1 MKRRLI
7 KSVNLSMSLFLCAI
21 TSLSFCACASEPQ
34 AEVELKA
41 GVAKAIITSDEPL
54 VMVNGRVSEGTFRD
68 IHARALVLNDGASRF
83 IIITYDLNCL
93 DVVTPILRKRVRDE
107 LGIDPS
113 RLILLATHNHNA
125 PIQIVPDNFEYGG
138 WLANKMFDLIQ
149 EAIADER
156 GPVKLLFGSGYGYFI
171 RSSGNA
177 PTDYEI
183 QLLKVMH
190 DNQPIALLFN
200 HGTHPLQASRSKID
214 AGHPG
219 YAMDEIEARIPG
231 IQAMYADASGGNQ
244 FPLRPKG
251 LAEKIAEALPRGA
264 QYADPILA
272 EVAEA
277 LGRELAE
284 VVLEIADGKLQD
296 VTGSITSKLEI
307 FSLPLAPPISREEAE
322 ELAKNFP
329 EDVGF
334 LPYPDRNR
342 ATNWV
347 RMLLYWYDKGLP
359 FPTKTTDMICTDDT
373 YFIHKSDTEQL
384 KKYDYSIH
392 DELPCVYEEVIVS
405 KIGPM
410 AFVAM
415 QGEVCAPIGMRI
427 KDAFRRD
434 MPIMVFG
441 YMGEHNLYIPT
452 RELVRL
458 KAYQSRVIQIQYAS
472 PVGWA
477 PEVEDEMVNGVI
489 EMVRSMM
496 E

>member
-7 KSVNLSMSLFLCAI
+7 KSVNLSISLFLCAI
-21 TSLSFCACASEPQ
+21 TSLSFSACTSEPQ
-34 AEVELKA
+34 AEVEVKA
-41 GVAKAIITSDEPL
+41 GVAKAVITNDESR
-54 VMVNGRVSEGTFRD
+54 VMVNGQISEGTFRD
-68 IHARALVLNDGASRF
+68 IHARALVLNDEASRF

-93 DVVTPILRKRVRDE
+93 DVATPILRQRVQDE

-125 PIQIVPDNFEYGG
+125 PIQIIPDNFEYGK
-138 WLANKMFDLIQ
+138 WLANRLFDLIQ

-156 GPVKLLFGSGYGYFI
+156 GPVKILFGSGYGYFI
-171 RSSGNA
+171 RSTGNA

-190 DNQPIALLFN
+190 DDQPIALLFN

-244 FPLRPKG
+244 YPRPPEGYADRQREAQEKG
-251 LAEKIAEALPRGA
+251 GEYVDSFMAETAEAFG
-264 QYADPILA
+264 
-272 EVAEA
+272 
-277 LGRELAE
+277 GELAE

-307 FSLPLAPPISREEAE
+307 FPLPLASPISREEAE
-322 ELAKNFP
+322 ELANNFS

-334 LPYPDRNR
+334 VPYPDRNR

-359 FPTKTTDMICTDDT
+359 FPTKTIDMICTDDT
-373 YFIHKSDTEQL
+373 YFIHKSDTDQL

-392 DELPCVYEEVIVS
+392 DEFPCVYEEVIVS

-489 EMVRSMM
+489 KMVRSMM

>member
-1 MKRRLI
+1 MEKGMRSL
-7 KSVNLSMSLFLCAI
+7 SVVAVCLFLSVI
-21 TSLSFCACASEPQ
+21 TSLALPVE
-34 AEVELKA
+34 AETMKA
-41 GVAKAIITSDEPL
+41 GVAKAVITNDEPL
-54 VMVNGRVSEGTFRD
+54 VMVNGRVSKGTLHD
-68 IHARALVLNDGASRF
+68 IYARALVLNDGAGRL
-83 IIITYDLNCL
+83 IIVSYDLNCL
-93 DVVTPILRKRVRDE
+93 DVATPILRQRVRDE
-107 LGIDPS
+107 LRIDPS

-125 PIQIVPDNFEYGG
+125 PIQIVPDNFEYGK
-138 WLANKMFDLIQ
+138 WLANKLFDLIQ

-190 DNQPIALLFN
+190 DGQPIALLFN

-214 AGHPG
+214 VGHPG

-231 IQAMYADASGGNQ
+231 VQAMYAASGAANQ
-244 FPLRPKG
+244 FPRNRNIRKIISEARAKG
-251 LAEKIAEALPRGA
+251 VEYVDSTLEERTR
-264 QYADPILA
+264 
-272 EVAEA
+272 A
-277 LGRELAE
+277 LGHELAE
-284 VVLEIADGKLQD
+284 ITLEIAKGELQD
-296 VTGSITSKLEI
+296 VTGPITSKMEVL
-307 FSLPLAPPISREEAE
+307 SLPLAPPISREEALK
-322 ELAKNFP
+322 LAEKFP

-334 LPYPDRNR
+334 VPYPHPRR
-342 ATNWV
+342 GTNWV

-359 FPTKTTDMICTDDT
+359 FPTKTSDMICADDT

-392 DELPCVYEEVIVS
+392 DKFPCVYEEVIVS

-452 RELVRL
+452 REIVRL

-477 PEVEDEMVNGVI
+477 PEVEDEMVNSVI
-489 EMVRSMM
+489 KMVRSMM